1 MAAKTLLAPATG
13 AGNSAEFVVGEQ
25 REATVT
31 MRAASGLTALEYG
44 DIQISVDGGSN
55 WDDYYSDGAQVRL
68 SDVQTAVTI
77 RGPGRFRVAKEAT
90 TNATGIYLFDDQ
102 NL

>member
-25 REATVT
+25 HEATVYLHAT
-31 MRAASGLTALEYG
+31 SGLVVSEFADL
-44 DIQISVDGGSN
+44 QISHDGGST
-55 WDDYYSDGAQVRL
+55 WADYFKDGSQVRL
-68 SDVQTAVTI
+68 TNTNNAVTI
-77 RGPGRFRVAKEAT
+77 YGPGRFRVAKDAT
-90 TNATGIYLFDDQ
+90 TNAAGIYLFDDL